1 MSSRLQDRIV
11 QDFGTIT
18 ESFMNVLK
26 SAKVDL
32 HPQNDAGSMKGTT
45 PGALPDVYVERM
57 LVAAENLLAINR
69 ELKQNALLNDCSLRR
84 QLVEEEET
92 RSVAQESPQGTDPG
106 SALTPSTSS

>member
-32 HPQNDAGSMKGTT
+32 HPQNDAGSMKVSVGGD
-45 PGALPDVYVERM
+45 PYVPH
-57 LVAAENLLAINR
+57 
-69 ELKQNALLNDCSLRR
+69 S
-84 QLVEEEET
+84 
-92 RSVAQESPQGTDPG
+92 G
-106 SALTPSTSS
+106 